1 MNYIDHILIG
11 TSTVT
16 GCVSISTF
24 SPLVGIPVGIA
35 SSTIGLKT
43 CVITEADLRGSAGGA
58 PLFFAITLKN
68 YRLCYSKLN
77 WSLMMRL

>member
-1 MNYIDHILIG
+1 MIKKHKKVCKVLNYIDHILIG
-11 TSTVT
+11 TSTIT

-58 PLFFAITLKN
+58 PLFFAITCFLQ
-68 YRLCYSKLN
+68 
-77 WSLMMRL
+77 SL